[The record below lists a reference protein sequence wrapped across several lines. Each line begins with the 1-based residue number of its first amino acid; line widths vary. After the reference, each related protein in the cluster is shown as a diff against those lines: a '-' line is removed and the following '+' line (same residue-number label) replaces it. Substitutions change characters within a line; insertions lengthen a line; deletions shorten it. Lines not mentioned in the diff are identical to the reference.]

1 MRASKGHETV
11 LGEIFLRP
19 PLSRRGW
26 SQSGRGHVRIPN
38 ESDEFS
44 LVWRRKTPDHSG
56 TLIVDIYDH
65 DSSLRGEGFGL
76 LAGVD
81 EAGRGPVAG
90 PVVAAAVIM
99 PERLRIAGLRD
110 SKKVPERERET
121 LFRELLCLAADIG
134 VGIVGHEEIDRLN
147 ILNATRLAMH
157 SAINDLR
164 LTPDLVVIDAVTLPS
179 LDIQQMSFFKAESRS
194 ASVAAASI
202 IAKYVRDTIMIRY
215 HDIYPAYNFRKNKGY
230 CTAEHMEMIRLH
242 GPSPIHRKSFRQ
254 VMSLQLPL

>member
-1 MRASKGHETV
+1 M
-11 LGEIFLRP
+11 
-19 PLSRRGW
+19 
-26 SQSGRGHVRIPN
+26 
-38 ESDEFS
+38 
-44 LVWRRKTPDHSG
+44 
-56 TLIVDIYDH
+56 DIYDH
-65 DSSLRGEGFGL
+65 DSSLREEGCRL

-99 PERLRIAGLRD
+99 PDRLRIRGLRD
-110 SKKVPERERET
+110 SKKVPEKERKL
-121 LFRELLCLAADIG
+121 LFGELMCLASDIG

-157 SAINDLR
+157 AAIKDLR
-164 LTPDLVVIDAVTLPS
+164 LIPDLLVIDAVDLPS
-179 LDIQQMSFFKAESRS
+179 VDIRQMSFFKAESRS

-202 IAKYVRDTIMIRY
+202 VAKYVRDAIMIRY
-215 HDIYPAYNFRKNKGY
+215 HDIYPAYNFKRNKGY

-242 GPSPIHRKSFRQ
+242 GPCPIHRRSFRQ